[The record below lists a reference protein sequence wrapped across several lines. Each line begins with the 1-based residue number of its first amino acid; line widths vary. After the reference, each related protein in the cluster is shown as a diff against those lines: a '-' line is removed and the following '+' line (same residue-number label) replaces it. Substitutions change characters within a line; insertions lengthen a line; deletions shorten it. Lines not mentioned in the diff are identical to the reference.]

1 MLLNF
6 ILKPT
11 FNIGSDVMH
20 EVWGNSISWY
30 LPYGKKKKSTSCSYP
45 CLKLAELFFIVNHL
59 AGH

>member
-30 LPYGKKKKSTSCSYP
+30 LPYGKKKKKVLHVVTH
-45 CLKLAELFFIVNHL
+45 A
-59 AGH
+59 